1 MASIAPDDWSPS
13 RLGGAIRALRVSRGL
28 SVTELARR
36 SGLSQSFLS
45 QVEIGRTDISVGR
58 LVRLAR
64 ALDVGL
70 ADLIEDPAA
79 SDHHI
84 VRAGDRVELPT
95 RSEGMRLYL
104 LARSLDQ
111 GRINGLG
118 YLEPAAVAGPIYSTP
133 GSESFLYVVAGVAA
147 IELTNGA
154 ALTLNAG
161 DSASYRADEFQSM
174 RNARD
179 DEQLVF
185 LWVQA
190 GLDPE
195 DSAPTQ

>member
-13 RLGGAIRALRVSRGL
+13 RLGGAIRTLRVSRGL

-58 LVRLAR
+58 
-64 ALDVGL
+64 

-79 SDHHI
+79 SDHHV

-118 YLEPAAVAGPIYSTP
+118 HLEPGAMAGPIYSTP
-133 GSESFLYVVAGVAA
+133 GSESFLYV
-147 IELTNGA
+147 IEG
-154 ALTLNAG
+154 
-161 DSASYRADEFQSM
+161 
-174 RNARD
+174 
-179 DEQLVF
+179 
-185 LWVQA
+185 
-190 GLDPE
+190 
-195 DSAPTQ
+195 

>member
-13 RLGGAIRALRVSRGL
+13 RLGGAIRAMRVSRGL

-64 ALDVGL
+64 ALGVGL
-70 ADLIEDPAA
+70 ADLIDDPAA
-79 SDHHI
+79 SDHV
-84 VRAGDRVELPT
+84 VRAGDRVELPA

-104 LARSLDQ
+104 LARSLDR

-118 YLEPAAVAGPIYSTP
+118 YLEPGAVAGPIYSTP
-133 GSESFLYVVAGVAA
+133 GSESFLYVVEGVAA
-147 IELTNGA
+147 IELANGA

-161 DSASYRADEFQSM
+161 DSASYRADEFQGM
-174 RNARD
+174 RNGRD

-195 DSAPTQ
+195 DSQPAQ

>member
-1 MASIAPDDWSPS
+1 MASGAPDEWSPS
-13 RLGGAIRALRVSRGL
+13 RLGSAIRALRVGRGL

-70 ADLIEDPAA
+70 SDLIDHRGPA
-79 SDHHI
+79 SDHV
-84 VRAGDRVELPT
+84 VRADERVELPT
-95 RSEGMRLYL
+95 RSKGMRLYL
-104 LARSLDQ
+104 LAPSLDS

-118 YLEPAAVAGPIYSTP
+118 CLEPGAVAGPIYSSP
-133 GSESFLYVVAGVAA
+133 GSESFLYVLEGVAR
-147 IELTNGA
+147 IDLSRGRVV
-154 ALTLNAG
+154 TLEPG
-161 DSASYRADEFQSM
+161 DSASYRADEFEGMS
-174 RNARD
+174 NPRD
-179 DEQLVF
+179 ERLVF

-190 GLDPE
+190 GLRLDGPLT
-195 DSAPTQ
+195 PQ